1 MITCFCGQPAKYNPL
16 IRMTG
21 GFFVTEPMCAD
32 CYAVEFPERA
42 ATFELARRAP
52 QAGEFRESL

>member
-1 MITCFCGQPAKYNPL
+1 MTCDCGKPATHQTL
-16 IRMTG
+16 IG
-21 GFFVTEPMCAD
+21 LCVHDLCDD

-52 QAGEFRESL
+52 NAGEFHNAGVL

>member
-1 MITCFCGQPAKYNPL
+1 MRNCDCGQPAHYHPL
-16 IRMTG
+16 IGTRI
-21 GFFVTEPMCAD
+21 VDLCAD

-52 QAGEFRESL
+52 NAGEFHDAIATPDA